1 MKAKDK
7 KMSSTATS
15 FYTGPARNRLSSI
28 DQGDNSTMRRT
39 FFKPESPSFGRTSL
53 SFKRQ
58 NVFNHEDNN
67 NYLNKYQIIKE
78 LGKGSFSTVFLA
90 KRIHKKPL

>member
-1 MKAKDK
+1 
-7 KMSSTATS
+7 
-15 FYTGPARNRLSSI
+15 
-28 DQGDNSTMRRT
+28 MRKT

-53 SFKRQ
+53 SFRKQ
-58 NVFNHEDNN
+58 NSLNSEDNN

-90 KRIHKKPL
+90 RKMQKKLIVRSPSPLKERELEESPEGRGESQ

>member
-1 MKAKDK
+1 MKARDK
-7 KMSSTATS
+7 KMSSTASS

-28 DQGDNSTMRRT
+28 EQGDSSTMRRT
-39 FFKPESPSFGRTSL
+39 FFKPDSPSSSFGRTSL

-67 NYLNKYQIIKE
+67 NYLNKYQIIK
-78 LGKGSFSTVFLA
+78 
-90 KRIHKKPL
+90 